1 MKLKTFQKK
10 KEKLKKYLFE
20 IKEFNENILRTRFFT
35 SIKGE
40 LCVTKGH
47 LGNQEGQVTI
57 EYPLI
62 RICFLHLIQIEKK
75 NFSRRVLFKET
86 SHPQSLYLSKIG
98 PGKWK

>member
-20 IKEFNENILRTRFFT
+20 IKEFNENILGTRFFT

-40 LCVTKGH
+40 LCLTKGH
-47 LGNQEGQVTI
+47 LGNQERQVTI

-62 RICFLHLIQIEKK
+62 RHLIQIKK
-75 NFSRRVLFKET
+75 NVFSKRALFKET
-86 SHPQSLYLSKIG
+86 SDPQMLHLSKIG
-98 PGKWK
+98 SGR